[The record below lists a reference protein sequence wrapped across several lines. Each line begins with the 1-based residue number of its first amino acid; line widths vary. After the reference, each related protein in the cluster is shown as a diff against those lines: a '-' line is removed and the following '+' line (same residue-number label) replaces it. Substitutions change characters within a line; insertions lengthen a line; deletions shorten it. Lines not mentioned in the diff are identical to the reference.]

1 MSEERTINQRL
12 GDEIKRLRKSKGFSQ
27 KKFADLCNITP
38 ISMNKIEKGH
48 QRPKE
53 ENLTK
58 ICNILNIPVSF
69 LYFKSVDANDFRD
82 EKKKELFILY
92 KPVLDS
98 MIDKLLEEITE
109 P

>member
-1 MSEERTINQRL
+1 MNEERTINQRL
-12 GDEIKRLRKSKGFSQ
+12 GDEIKKLRKSKGFSQ
-27 KKFADLCNITP
+27 KKFADLCGITP

-58 ICNILNIPVSF
+58 ICNTLNIPVSF
-69 LYFKSVDANDFRD
+69 LHFLSVNASDFRD
-82 EKKKELFILY
+82 EKKQELFISY

-98 MIDKLLEEITE
+98 MINKLLEETTE
-109 P
+109 S